1 MESSRLLEQLNQFW
15 QKVPQQKLS
24 FVVSLLLVIYCA
36 HVLSNIIWQ
45 MVPTE
50 QDKGRIVVAGG
61 ATGSN
66 SASSASSR
74 ADLSQLLRLNI
85 FGEENKAPAKPKP
98 VVQTQSAP
106 KTRLNVTLTGIV
118 ANNVSS
124 TSDTSVAI
132 IESSSGQSTYGI
144 NDKIDGTQARVEQ
157 ILIDRVILVVSG
169 RYETL
174 MLDGIEYSTTVPSS
188 ADEMKDATAKAAA
201 SQIKARPA
209 AQRET
214 KKETTEPKRMDRRG
228 DTELS
233 QTLREQREEMFS
245 DPKKLMDYIRIRPF
259 RQKGEL
265 MGYRLT
271 PGKEPALFKQVG
283 LKHNDLAVN
292 INGYD
297 LTDMQ
302 QALSVMKELR
312 SMTEATITVM
322 RDDSP
327 VEIILAL

>member
-1 MESSRLLEQLNQFW
+1 MESSRFFEQLNQFW

-24 FVVSLLLVIYCA
+24 YAVCLLLVAYCA

-45 MVPTE
+45 LVPTE
-50 QDKGRIVVAGG
+50 QDQGRIVVAGVS
-61 ATGSN
+61 SN
-66 SASSASSR
+66 TSSSTSSNL
-74 ADLSQLLRLNI
+74 DLSQLISLNL
-85 FGEENKAPAKPKP
+85 FGEENKAPVKPKP
-98 VVQTQSAP
+98 VVQTQAAP

-118 ANNVSS
+118 ANNESS

-144 NDKIDGTQARVEQ
+144 NDKIDGTQAKVEQ
-157 ILIDRVILVVSG
+157 ILIDRVILAVSG
-169 RYETL
+169 RFETL
-174 MLDGIEYSTTVPSS
+174 MLDGIEYSTTIPGS
-188 ADEMKDATAKAAA
+188 ADEMKDSTAKAAA
-201 SQIKARPA
+201 SQIKAGPA
-209 AQRET
+209 PVAKQ
-214 KKETTEPKRMDRRG
+214 KPKAEPKKMDRRG

-265 MGYRLT
+265 LGYRLT
-271 PGKEPALFKQVG
+271 PGKDPSLFKQVG
-283 LKHNDLAVN
+283 LKHNDLATN

-302 QALSVMKELR
+302 QALTVMKELR
-312 SMTEATITVM
+312 SMTEASITVM

-327 VEIILAL
+327 IEIILAL